1 MTDGPHHQ
9 KEEILKCWKSFFL
22 ASSNQSCKR
31 KRFYLVPCCTFADN
45 LTLWFGL
52 IILSN
57 TFFLLLCICIKCLD
71 FCWFIF
77 KTFERYISTLKTLTL
92 KTFSLLGKEKIQ
104 KTNPFAQAFSNEES
118 QPEVNKNN
126 TYFAVKV
133 ARRECLEILL
143 FMMNLWK
150 R

>member
-9 KEEILKCWKSFFL
+9 KEGILKCWKSFFL

-77 KTFERYISTLKTLTL
+77 KTFERYISTLKTPWKHSVFWERKRYKRQIHLHRHSVMKNPNQKWI
-92 KTFSLLGKEKIQ
+92 KT
-104 KTNPFAQAFSNEES
+104 
-118 QPEVNKNN
+118 
-126 TYFAVKV
+126 
-133 ARRECLEILL
+133 ILIL
-143 FMMNLWK
+143 QW